1 MKHVMSRMVS
11 SLSNNDY
18 VDMSGN
24 NDYVDMG
31 SLVKAVNQSSSTH
44 PQLKNLSVEERQDLF
59 KLLNACANYNKTAK
73 ESSINTPKF
82 PLSL

>member
-1 MKHVMSRMVS
+1 MKHVMSRVVS

-24 NDYVDMG
+24 NDDMG

-44 PQLKNLSVEERQDLF
+44 PQLKNLSVVERQGLF
-59 KLLNACANYNKTAK
+59 KLLNACTNYNKTAK